1 MAAVKVYWITAGVGF
16 LALLAGVAIYVL
28 SDQQVGVIVIICGL
42 GAAVL
47 GLLTRLGEWYMRG
60 KSA

>member
-1 MAAVKVYWITAGVGF
+1 MTTLKAYWITAGVGF
-16 LALLAGVAIYVL
+16 LALLAGVAIYAM

-47 GLLTRLGEWYMRG
+47 GLLMRLGEWYMRS